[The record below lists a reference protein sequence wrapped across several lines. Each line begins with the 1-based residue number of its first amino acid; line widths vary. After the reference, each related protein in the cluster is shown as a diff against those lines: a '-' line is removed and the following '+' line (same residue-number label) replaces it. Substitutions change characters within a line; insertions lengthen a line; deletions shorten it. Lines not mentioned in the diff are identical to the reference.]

1 MAGDLISNARVV
13 KPPQKPKKT
22 VWMDCGLMNTWS
34 FEERGVLGE
43 VGASHPLLLYCP
55 VSLSFIWPFL
65 SYILSLEIG
74 NLVK

>member
-55 VSLSFIWPFL
+55 VSLFHLAVLELYPF
-65 SYILSLEIG
+65 IG
-74 NLVK
+74 NW